1 MPRVHEVFVDY
12 LVLCRS
18 VCIAVGPEVSVDD
31 HMKELGLLVTVPRL
45 FAVSM
50 DNRW

>member
-1 MPRVHEVFVDY
+1 MCAVSVDY
-12 LVLCRS
+12 LELCRS

-31 HMKELGLLVTVPRL
+31 HMKELGLLVTLPSL
-45 FAVSM
+45 FAVST